1 MAEAVPR
8 PRQIVTF
15 VGRFGRLR
23 ERAVDFA
30 LVAGTAVA
38 DCCPAGAGR
47 RRPGAGSL
55 DHRGA
60 VVSVGDRLAEG

>member
-23 ERAVDFA
+23 ERAVDSA
-30 LVAGTAVA
+30 LVAGPAVA

-47 RRPGAGSL
+47 RPGAGSH

-60 VVSVGDRLAEG
+60 AVSVGDRLAEG